1 MQPSYFTK
9 FAFRIRTRDGLFV
22 DSLMISGKDVSD
34 AERKL
39 RQIYHN
45 CEILECAECIG
56 QTGGAMGGAGAA
68 NYEDVL
74 GLISRSPVQ

>member
-9 FAFRIRTRDGLFV
+9 FAFRIRTRDGSSV
-22 DSLMISGKDVSD
+22 DNLTISGKDMSD

-39 RQIYHN
+39 KQIYRD
-45 CEILECAECIG
+45 CEILECTECVG
-56 QTGGAMGGAGAA
+56 QAGGGMGGAGTA

-74 GLISRSPVQ
+74 GLISR

>member
-1 MQPSYFTK
+1 VQPSYFTK
-9 FAFRIRTRDGLFV
+9 FAFRIRTRDGLSV
-22 DSLMISGKDVSD
+22 DNLLISGKDLPD

-45 CEILECAECIG
+45 CEILECTECIG
-56 QTGGAMGGAGAA
+56 QSTGIMGGAGAT

-74 GLISRSPVQ
+74 GLISRSPV

>member
-9 FAFRIRTRDGLFV
+9 FAFRIRTRDGLLV
-22 DSLMISGKDVSD
+22 DNLLISGRDLPD

-56 QTGGAMGGAGAA
+56 QASGIMGGAGAA

-74 GLISRSPVQ
+74 GLISRSPV